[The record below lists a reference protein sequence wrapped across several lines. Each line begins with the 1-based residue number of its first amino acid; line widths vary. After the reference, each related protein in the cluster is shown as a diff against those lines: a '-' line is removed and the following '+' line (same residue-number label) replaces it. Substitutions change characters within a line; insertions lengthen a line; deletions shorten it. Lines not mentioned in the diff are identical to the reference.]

1 MLETRIFLVT
11 TQVACKKK
19 NTQNHPNIQNLK
31 AQKNIKSLV
40 QLAQQD
46 MCCW

>member
-1 MLETRIFLVT
+1 MLETKTLHVT

-31 AQKNIKSLV
+31 AQKKIKSLV
-40 QLAQQD
+40 
-46 MCCW
+46 